1 MKIVILDAATLGDDL
16 TFDSLRE
23 LGELT
28 VYKTTEQCKVAER
41 ISDCDV
47 VILNKLKLTR
57 EILSAAKHLR
67 LICETAT
74 GFDNIDVS
82 AARALGIAVCNVPG
96 YSTPSVVQVT
106 LAMALSLTTNLPD
119 FSQYVSS
126 GAYSSGNCA
135 NTLTPVFHELAG
147 KTWGIVGYGNI
158 GRGVADVARALG
170 CKILICRNHPD
181 DSAECVDIDTLC
193 KSSDI
198 ISIHTPLSNSTRG
211 LISAERIASMRSDAI
226 IINVAR
232 GAVTDEKAIAD
243 AILEGRLGGFGCDV
257 YSIEPFRE
265 DHPFYALLK
274 HPRVCLTPHMA
285 WGSYESR
292 VRCLDTVTDNIRA
305 FYAGEKQNRVD
316 QDM

>member
-16 TFDSLRE
+16 SFDGLQK

-28 VYKTTEQCKVAER
+28 VYQTTAQEDVAER
-41 ISDCDV
+41 ICACDV
-47 VILNKLKLTR
+47 VILNKLKLTS
-57 EILSAAKHLR
+57 EILSSAKDLK

-74 GFDNIDVS
+74 GYDNIDLE
-82 AARALGIAVCNVPG
+82 AAKRLGIAVCNVPG

-106 LAMALSLTTNLPD
+106 LAMALSLATNLPE
-119 FSQYVSS
+119 FSENVSS

-158 GRGVADVARALG
+158 GKGVADVARALG
-170 CKILICRNHPD
+170 CKILVCRNHPD
-181 DSAECVDIDTLC
+181 GSDECVDIDTLC
-193 KSSDI
+193 KNSDV
-198 ISIHTPLSNSTRG
+198 ISIHTPLSDSTRG
-211 LISAERIASMRSDAI
+211 LISAERISSMKKDTV

-257 YSIEPFRE
+257 YSVEPFRA
-265 DHPFYALLK
+265 DHPFYSLLGD
-274 HPRVCLTPHMA
+274 PRVCLTPHMA

-305 FYAGEKQNRVD
+305 FYANEKQNRVD
-316 QDM
+316 K